1 MAQLEFSM
9 KWTSFPKMIKLSN
22 QYAEVEEDKILPN
35 KGKNASLSWSLQR
48 STDLELE
55 TRRLSQSTWLAQA

>member
-35 KGKNASLSWSLQR
+35 KGKNASLS
-48 STDLELE
+48 
-55 TRRLSQSTWLAQA
+55 